1 MIGNRNYLT
10 FRMSPTPR
18 LTAILNRKSFAKSL
32 LGFEPDL
39 FGQNA
44 IAQPLAPAP
53 PRTYKLMD
61 IESTT
66 VRDSAPYEVVLVVDA
81 VGQLQHW
88 PNVIEPWSANVTN
101 AASHLRCERKKEK
114 DK

>member
-32 LGFEPDL
+32 LGFEPDS

-44 IAQPLAPAP
+44 IALPLAPAP

-66 VRDSAPYEVVLVVDA
+66 VRDSAPYEDVIV
-81 VGQLQHW
+81 VGQLQHR